1 MKTYDL
7 VIIGSGPSGFSSSFT
22 ALKENLDVIILE
34 KEKLP
39 RDKYCGG
46 GVTPGS
52 IKMLEK
58 LGVKNEIEE
67 DVERYVRGGAIVS
80 PRGSIAVIEFKG
92 EAWVVNRALFDMKL
106 IELSVS
112 EGAELKEKWK
122 ATSIAFKPDHVEVM
136 NNKGEKISARYLI
149 DASGTTNFTLNRID
163 KNEIYKREFIHAW
176 GDDSFSHGSKL
187 IVKWWKRELG
197 MVPLIFS
204 VSGEWGYLWIFPKRE
219 TLNIGFGTLLT
230 NSKLHVKK
238 LNKGITLLR
247 KVGLIPF
254 NLNIKIKR
262 SWLIPVSYKLKL
274 VFPNYRTLLVGDAG
288 GLTNPLTGEGIYG
301 ALVSGMLAART
312 VKGALDSDNSLNL
325 KKYENELYDLIGED
339 YFEYG
344 IKLAKAFYSSPKVE
358 ELAIRAAMSDERLMR
373 LVIEYLLHVRKGVGK
388 QVYEYIKKNLPKLAY
403 KSLLIGKKVKLSLD
417 GAPAGI

>member
-80 PRGSIAVIEFKG
+80 PRGSIAIIEFKG

-301 ALVSGMLAART
+301 AVVSGWIASYII
-312 VKGALDSDNSLNL
+312 KDALDKDDPNKLL
-325 KKYENELYDLIGED
+325 QYERSCMESFGED
-339 YFEYG
+339 MFIYG
-344 IKLAKAFYSSPKVE
+344 KKLAKLLYLSPTVLEVGFRGLIEDEKAVDLLTRLLAHAEHNINKKMYNYMIRHIPALAVKALSAREKV
-358 ELAIRAAMSDERLMR
+358 L
-373 LVIEYLLHVRKGVGK
+373 YL
-388 QVYEYIKKNLPKLAY
+388 
-403 KSLLIGKKVKLSLD
+403 
-417 GAPAGI
+417 